1 MGMMLKPSK
10 CRSFSLSRG
19 ASKVVDFFIG
29 QSRVPS
35 ISEEEQKFL
44 GRVIFYSGKSSDTF
58 EYLREVLSTKL
69 ANIDKCLV
77 RNEYKLWIY
86 SKYFLP
92 SIRFLLT
99 VHDVT
104 STHLT
109 LLDRLTHKFM
119 KKWAGLPRCATN
131 AIFHTRNSLD
141 IPSISSLYDEAH
153 CVSHAAT
160 RLKGDPAVS
169 HVLDCRVERESAW
182 VRKKSVTVRAEEIYQ
197 ESLQFTTVGGIIP
210 EGERW
215 ARQRV
220 NRIDEVKEAVKSR
233 VRFDNEKEW
242 GEHIKSLVKQG
253 DLLELAKCQG
263 TDLTWKSFI
272 FNLKKG
278 TLKFILNATI
288 DTLPTNANLKQW
300 GKSPTDKCPLPGCGV
315 RQTLAHLLSSCKVS
329 LRQDRYTFRHDG
341 IVQYIAQCLDKSRFE
356 VYADI
361 EGHKTPDGRTIPASI
376 CLTLDRPDIV
386 IIDRRTGNLYIWE
399 LTSCFDR
406 DENFTNAHTNKENKY
421 AYFLRDITELKPHV
435 TAFEVGARG
444 IITRENNDRL
454 KALHKFCRKNIK
466 LKQFIQNISALA
478 VNASFYI
485 FICRKDP
492 VWSDPPLL
500 SAPFTT

>member
-1 MGMMLKPSK
+1 MTSK
-10 CRSFSLSRG
+10 SAFE
-19 ASKVVDFFIG
+19 I
-29 QSRVPS
+29 
-35 ISEEEQKFL
+35 
-44 GRVIFYSGKSSDTF
+44 SSDQ
-58 EYLREVLSTKL
+58 K
-69 ANIDKCLV
+69 
-77 RNEYKLWIY
+77 
-86 SKYFLP
+86 
-92 SIRFLLT
+92 
-99 VHDVT
+99 VHLG
-104 STHLT
+104 S
-109 LLDRLTHKFM
+109 
-119 KKWAGLPRCATN
+119 
-131 AIFHTRNSLD
+131 
-141 IPSISSLYDEAH
+141 
-153 CVSHAAT
+153 AAT
-160 RLKGDPAVS
+160 KIGKFSWPD
-169 HVLDCRVERESAW
+169 
-182 VRKKSVTVRAEEIYQ
+182 
-197 ESLQFTTVGGIIP
+197 
-210 EGERW
+210 
-215 ARQRV
+215 
-220 NRIDEVKEAVKSR
+220 
-233 VRFDNEKEW
+233 
-242 GEHIKSLVKQG
+242 IKSLVKQG

-492 VWSDPPLL
+492 VWSAPPLL